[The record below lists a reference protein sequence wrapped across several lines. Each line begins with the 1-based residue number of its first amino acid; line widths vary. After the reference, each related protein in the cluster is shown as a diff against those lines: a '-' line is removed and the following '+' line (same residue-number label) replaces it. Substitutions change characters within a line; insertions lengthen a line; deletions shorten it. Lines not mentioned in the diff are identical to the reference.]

1 VTLESGTRLGPYEI
15 VAPIGAGGMGE
26 VYRARDTRLD
36 RSVAIKIV
44 PDQSLKQR
52 FDREA
57 KIISSLNHPNICAL
71 YDVGDSYIV
80 MEYVEGESLADRLSK
95 GPLPIDQ
102 VLRLGAEIA
111 SALDRAHQQ
120 GVIHRDIKPGN
131 IMLTKSGAKLLD
143 FGLARGPVIP
153 SREANVIPSREDGE
167 GSPAQERKGSLAS
180 LGMTE
185 QKPLTEEGTILGTF
199 QYMAPEQLEGQ
210 PADARTDIFAL
221 GAVLYEA
228 TTGKRAFEGKSRASL
243 IASILDHEPAP
254 ISVVRPMSPPSLD
267 RVVRACL
274 RKDPAERIQTA
285 HDLMLDLNWIR
296 ESSSA
301 GEGFAVSAP
310 RRRRQW
316 LMLAPIV
323 LLAATT
329 ILFAALYLRA
339 RRARPEPAT
348 FSLLSAPGVVYG
360 TGVATAPDGRS
371 VAYGGAF
378 AGAEPLLWI
387 HHFADAAPHSIAGT
401 EGADRPFWSPDSQWV
416 AFFANGKLKKANV
429 ATGSVKEIGD
439 ADYGVGGAWNRDG
452 TILFAKRFNDGLYRV
467 PASGGEPVRV
477 TTLDSSRHESAHAWP
492 QFLSDGKHF
501 VYLNHT
507 TGDERNQIHVRS
519 LDGGVPKSLVSAD
532 SLVGF
537 DPPYLLYVKES
548 VLYAQR
554 LDEGKLALQGD
565 PIEVAGNLAYSENLA
580 SAGASVSPAGV
591 IAYFPVYLPKVEV
604 RLYDRS
610 GVVVKTLLSDVGVL
624 EPQLSP
630 DGRRLLMEKSDP
642 KKGAADIWIVDL
654 DRGVQT
660 RITGGLSN
668 HGTPSWSPDGK
679 RVVFV
684 SDRSG
689 MYDLYAQS
697 VDEAADPTVVW
708 KSERDKGQPS
718 WSPDG
723 RSIVV
728 TMDEPKTHEDLWSV
742 PIDGGKPRPIL
753 IGPARERAPVVSPD
767 GQWIA
772 FESDR
777 SGIYEIY
784 IRRLSGG
791 RVVQGS
797 TKGGI
802 QPQWSHDGKELFYLG
817 PERMLMSVPIRRS
830 ADSIEPGVPRPLF
843 TLPRA
848 SGGPRSFTV
857 TPDGHFVIPA
867 TIQGDVNPDHVNVLL
882 GWRGRG

>member
-1 VTLESGTRLGPYEI
+1 VSIESGTRLGPYEI

-44 PDQSLKQR
+44 TDESLKQR

-57 KIISSLNHPNICAL
+57 KTISSLNHPNICAL

-80 MEYVEGESLADRLSK
+80 MEYVEGESLADRLAK

-102 VLRLGAEIA
+102 VLRMGVEIA

-120 GVIHRDIKPGN
+120 GIVHRDIKPGN

-143 FGLARGPVIP
+143 FGLARVAAGFSPP
-153 SREANVIPSREDGE
+153 DG
-167 GSPAQERKGSLAS
+167 GLKAAATLK
-180 LGMTE
+180 
-185 QKPLTEEGTILGTF
+185 KPLTEEGTLLGTF
-199 QYMAPEQLEGQ
+199 QYMAPEQLDGL

-221 GAVLYEA
+221 GAVLYES

-310 RRRRQW
+310 RRRRQR

-329 ILFAALYLRA
+329 IVFAMLWVRGRHTA
-339 RRARPEPAT
+339 PEPAT
-348 FSLLSAPGVVYG
+348 FSLLSAPGTSNG
-360 TGVATAPDGRS
+360 ETVAIAPDGRS
-371 VAYGGAF
+371 VAYIGGR
-378 AGAEPLLWI
+378 AGTEPLLWI
-387 HHFADAAPHSIAGT
+387 RRFADAEPHSMAAT
-401 EGADRPFWSPDSQWV
+401 DGANRPFWSPDGQWV
-416 AFFANGKLKKANV
+416 AFFAHGKLKKV
-429 ATGSVKEIGD
+429 SLATGSVKEIGD
-439 ADYGVGGAWNRDG
+439 GDYGIGGAWNRDG

-532 SLVGF
+532 SLVGV
-537 DPPYLLYVKES
+537 DPPYLLYVKEN

-565 PIEVAGNLAYSENLA
+565 PIEVAGNVAYSETWTT
-580 SAGASVSPAGV
+580 SGASVSPAGV

-604 RLYDRS
+604 RMYDRS
-610 GVVVKTLLSDVGVL
+610 GAIAKTLLSDAGVGL
-624 EPQLSP
+624 PQLSP
-630 DGRRLLMEKSDP
+630 DGRRLLMTKSDP
-642 KKGAADIWIVDL
+642 KKGAEDIWIGDL

-668 HGTPSWSPDGK
+668 HEVPSWSPDGK
-679 RVVFV
+679 RVVFL
-684 SDRSG
+684 SDRGG
-689 MYDLYAQS
+689 MYDLYAQA
-697 VDEAADPTVVW
+697 VDEGGDPTVVW
-708 KSERDKGQPS
+708 KSERDKGVPS

-728 TMDEPKTHEDLWSV
+728 TLDQPKTYEDLWMV
-742 PIDGGKPRPIL
+742 PLDGGPPRPIL
-753 IGPARERAPVVSPD
+753 VTPAIERGPVLSPD

-772 FESDR
+772 FDSNR
-777 SGIYEIY
+777 SGIYEIC

-791 RVVQGS
+791 RIVQVS
-797 TKGGI
+797 TKGGE
-802 QPQWSHDGKELFYLG
+802 QPQWSHDGKELFYLA
-817 PERMLMSVPIRRS
+817 PERMLMSGPIVHG
-830 ADSIEPGVPRPLF
+830 EPGVPRPLF

-848 SGGPRSFTV
+848 SASPRPFTV
-857 TPDGHFVIPA
+857 TSDGHFVVPA
-867 TIQGDVNPDHVNVLL
+867 TIQGDVNPDHINVLL
-882 GWRGRG
+882 GWRGKR